1 LLDDFAGAVR
11 HGESRSLVL
20 RGEAGIGKTVL
31 LEYLIASASD
41 MTVLRAAGVESDME
55 LAYAGLHQLCA
66 PLLDRLGRLPGPQQ
80 QALEIVFGL
89 STGAAPDR
97 FLVGLGLLSLLS
109 EVADEGPVLCVV
121 DDVQWL
127 DRASALTL
135 AFVARRLLAEP
146 VGILFAAREPGE
158 ELRHFSGL
166 EVHGLRNGDAR
177 ALLGSAVR
185 FTLDA
190 RVRDRVIA
198 EMRGNPLALIE
209 LPRGLTATQLAGGF
223 GLLGPQALTGRI
235 EESFV
240 ARLKEL
246 PDDARVLLLVAAAD
260 PVGDPLLLWRA
271 AERLG
276 IGPVAAE
283 GPEAN
288 GLLAIGERVTFRHPL
303 VRSAMYRSAAPDER
317 RAAHLALAKATD
329 REVDPDRRAWHLAAA
344 APGPDEEVAVELER
358 SAGRAQARG
367 GLAAAAAFLQRAVE
381 LTPEP
386 PRRSERALAAA
397 QASVQAGAF
406 DAALGLLATAEAG
419 ALDELH
425 RARVDLLRGQVAFAT
440 SWGSDAVSLRL
451 GGSSRWTS
459 TWLARPIWR
468 RGVRRCSR
476 AAWQTAPT
484 SRTCRE
490 PPARPLRGRIHRV
503 RRICCWTVLHV

>member
-1 LLDDFAGAVR
+1 MDRLLRRPGQHPSLRGRAEECALLDDFAGAVR

-121 DDVQWL
+121 DDAQWL

-288 GLLAIGERVTFRHPL
+288 GLLA
-303 VRSAMYRSAAPDER
+303 
-317 RAAHLALAKATD
+317 
-329 REVDPDRRAWHLAAA
+329 
-344 APGPDEEVAVELER
+344 
-358 SAGRAQARG
+358 
-367 GLAAAAAFLQRAVE
+367 
-381 LTPEP
+381 
-386 PRRSERALAAA
+386 
-397 QASVQAGAF
+397 
-406 DAALGLLATAEAG
+406 TAEAG